1 MIMSTRVKAA
11 LIGIALAALGPHAD
25 AQAQL
30 SVPCESFV
38 KNDDGSWSALRS
50 VPIRG
55 VGEAFTVREGS
66 VLRPG
71 AAIRGVDLASI
82 LDERCPATP
91 EPPPGPATAAP
102 AAPAPP
108 PRVNLGSFVNAG
120 GVVDAQR
127 LTCAEIADASRDE
140 AQLFLAWYS
149 GWYAGAAK
157 RRGMNPAHT
166 LDAIR
171 TVLLYCQANRT
182 KSITQ
187 VMELMLK

>member
-1 MIMSTRVKAA
+1 
-11 LIGIALAALGPHAD
+11 LIGTALAALGPSAD
-25 AQAQL
+25 ALAQL
-30 SVPCESFV
+30 NVPCDSFV

-50 VPIRG
+50 VPIHG
-55 VGEAFTVREGS
+55 VGESFTVREGS

-82 LDERCPATP
+82 LDARCPATP
-91 EPPPGPATAAP
+91 EPPPGPAAAQP

-108 PRVNLGSFVNAG
+108 PRVALGSFANASG
-120 GVVDAQR
+120 AIDAQR
-127 LTCAEIADASRDE
+127 LTCGDIADASAQE

-149 GWYAGAAK
+149 GWYSGSAK
-157 RRGMNPAHT
+157 RRGMNLPHT

-171 TVLLYCQANRT
+171 TVLLYCQANRS
-182 KSITQ
+182 KSLTQ

>member
-1 MIMSTRVKAA
+1 MGNRARAA
-11 LIGIALAALGPHAD
+11 CIGMTIGVLGPNAAP
-25 AQAQL
+25 AQQL
-30 SVPCESFV
+30 SVPCDSFV

-55 VGEAFTVREGS
+55 VGESFTVREGS

-91 EPPPGPATAAP
+91 EPPPGPAAQEPP
-102 AAPAPP
+102 AR
-108 PRVNLGSFVNAG
+108 PRVTLGSLVNGG
-120 GVVDAQR
+120 GVVEAQR
-127 LTCAEIADASRDE
+127 LRCAELADASPDE
-140 AQLFLAWYS
+140 AQFFLAWYS

-157 RRGMNPAHT
+157 KRGLNPART
-166 LDAIR
+166 LDAIQGVR
-171 TVLLYCQANRT
+171 DYCKANRD
-182 KSITQ
+182 KKIVQ

>member
-1 MIMSTRVKAA
+1 MWTRATAA
-11 LIGIALAALGPHAD
+11 FIGMVLAALAPSGD
-25 AQAQL
+25 ALAQL
-30 SVPCESFV
+30 SVPCDSFV

-50 VPIRG
+50 VPIHG
-55 VGEAFTVREGS
+55 VGESFTVREGS

-91 EPPPGPATAAP
+91 EPPPGPTTARP
-102 AAPAPP
+102 VAPP
-108 PRVNLGSFVNAG
+108 PRVTLGSFANASG
-120 GVVDAQR
+120 AVDAQR
-127 LTCAEIADASRDE
+127 LTCAEIADASTEE
-140 AQLFLAWYS
+140 AQLFLAWHS
-149 GWYAGAAK
+149 GWYSGSAK
-157 RRGMNPAHT
+157 RRGMNLART

-171 TVLLYCQANRT
+171 TVLLYCQANRS